1 MSYVEYESVEIE
13 EIKQRGEAQ
22 KLKPVVLLGDRMHPG
37 RKVAGPIDEVLTE
50 VLDLQLA
57 QGSMP
62 A

>member
-13 EIKQRGEAQ
+13 EIKQRCEAQ
-22 KLKPVVLLGDRMHPG
+22 KLKSVAVLGNRVRLG
-37 RKVAGPIDEVLTE
+37 RKAVGRIDEVLTE
-50 VLDLQLA
+50 VLDLQMA